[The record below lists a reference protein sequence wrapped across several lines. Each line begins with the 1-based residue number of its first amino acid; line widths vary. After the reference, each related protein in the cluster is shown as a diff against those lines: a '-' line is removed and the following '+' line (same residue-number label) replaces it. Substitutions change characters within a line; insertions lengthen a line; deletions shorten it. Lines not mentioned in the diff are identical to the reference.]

1 MTRGGEMVYV
11 EEIGYQNSLVEE
23 EFVLF
28 EDQMG
33 CSSRSRE

>member
-1 MTRGGEMVYV
+1 MVYV

-33 CSSRSRE
+33 SSSRSRE